1 MMKSPNPRTSFLW
14 TSLLAA
20 ASVCPLAAVAPA
32 APAAPSPETRPAA
45 APAGEAVAPLAPL
58 TVEEFDRL
66 HREVRPPDGEVW
78 RSIPWK
84 TSILDAVAEA
94 RQTGRPVLLITTN
107 GHLLGCG

>member
-1 MMKSPNPRTSFLW
+1 MDSPSPWTSFLR

-20 ASVCPLAAVAPA
+20 TWVCPLAARVPA

-45 APAGEAVAPLAPL
+45 AAAGGPLDPIGA
-58 TVEEFDRL
+58 EEFDRL
-66 HREVRPPDGEVW
+66 YREVRPPDGEVW